1 MNREPG
7 YNDIHIQGHVNSK
20 TYRYGKFIQ
29 SDKDD
34 MDTGKEMQGL
44 MYMGTHGDRYTCIHG
59 SRQWEPWVL

>member
-1 MNREPG
+1 MNSEA
-7 YNDIHIQGHVNSK
+7 YQN
-20 TYRYGKFIQ
+20 GKFIQ

-34 MDTGKEMQGL
+34 MDTGKEMQGR